1 MDPKPSVGLL
11 LAPSAL
17 SSVGVAH
24 FPGTRSKP
32 LLDEHVVVPETTRD
46 ELVRGRRVIAQPSA
60 PPHGDRHFELDY
72 VIRGSIR
79 PGYIGSTD
87 MITRFSADSD
97 FATDTSVRKAG
108 IDPATGQRYLEELAF
123 EVVHTQSKR
132 DMIERAEDL
141 TARGVRRLIG
151 IFVKEGVVREWVP
164 GEGAFR
170 VLPPGSSIEDPC
182 LSLPI
187 RVESLLSAAEAD
199 NAVARA
205 LLAKQNP
212 VLVAVEA
219 QGKERGIAQ
228 GRAEAVLTLLAS
240 RGIPVSPAARAEILA
255 CSDLARLD
263 QWLIKSVSATAAD
276 DLLEPP

>member
-1 MDPKPSVGLL
+1 MDPKPPVGLL

-17 SSVGVAH
+17 CSVGVAR
-24 FPGTRSKP
+24 FPGTRSNPPSKP
-32 LLDEHVVVPETTRD
+32 PPLDEHLVVPETTRD
-46 ELVRGRRVIAQPSA
+46 EVVRGRRVIALPSS

-72 VIRGSIR
+72 VVRGHIR
-79 PGYIGSTD
+79 PAYIGSTD
-87 MITRFSADSD
+87 MITRFSTDSD

-132 DMIERAEDL
+132 DMVERAEEL
-141 TARGVRRLIG
+141 TSRGVRRVIG

-164 GEGAFR
+164 SEGAFR
-170 VLPPGSSIEDPC
+170 ALPAGSLIEDPC

-212 VLVAVEA
+212 VLVGLKA
-219 QGKERGIAQ
+219 QGK
-228 GRAEAVLTLLAS
+228 AEAVLTLLTS
-240 RGIPVSPAARAEILA
+240 RGVPVSKAARAEILA
-255 CSDLARLD
+255 CSDLARID
-263 QWLIKSVSATAAD
+263 RWLIKALSAIATD
-276 DLLEPP
+276 ELLQEP